1 MKSGGSEN
9 DSFYRLVCGD
19 KCGTLRL
26 KSVNKCM
33 LYTLPMVIP
42 LEIYSNFYISTP
54 KIRKNHSKWLLL
66 PFENRTKIQEKS
78 ALFGLRQIVSHRQFF
93 FSPMGE
99 KKN

>member
-1 MKSGGSEN
+1 
-9 DSFYRLVCGD
+9 
-19 KCGTLRL
+19 
-26 KSVNKCM
+26 M

-42 LEIYSNFYISTP
+42 LEVYSNFYISTP